1 MPNQYHPLPG
11 EYVATGVIG
20 IFIYAAIVYYS
31 VQSVRLGIKSQ
42 STRRFFFLVIV
53 MALFEIP
60 RFSAMA
66 IEADYISTG
75 AYCFH
80 IMAGTFFF
88 IAFSI
93 VCRQW
98 SGLLQLGSY
107 FRAVYGRHG
116 LILANIVFAIVDL
129 LAVIDCAMSEDLSS
143 YFNSAAFVV
152 ITFIE
157 GVRNCVYSVFLA
169 YYGVKLVRRFWHFSR
184 IERQAAVHKNIF
196 SYIEFWTTSAGTE
209 NAVFTKVVLRMTSVL
224 VLSSVCFIM
233 RVCMLIAKMA
243 AVHSSDPITT
253 PSFALFG
260 FLWFCCS
267 DFIPRSLPALAFIFL
282 MRTKRPPAKEIKNST
297 SHKAGGH
304 DEFQFVQLADDE
316 SFYNLSDME
325 RSNSMSTTTEVIL
338 NADQF
343 APNNKRSLTPGDTYA
358 NAVQSKKNALKMH
371 TLHRLEANASS
382 HSLLPG
388 QASHPSGQGQ
398 SQNSSHAYDAEQD
411 EEDGED
417 DDFYSLDDDE
427 WNGEPSIIDKFFSA
441 ITFSATH
448 KATEPSRSQSSGS
461 RTHTSDRQ
469 SLNAKE
475 PSHDTSD
482 IRL

>member
-11 EYVATGVIG
+11 EYVATGIIG

-31 VQSVRLGIKSQ
+31 IQSVRLGIKSK
-42 STRRFFFLVIV
+42 STKRFFFLVIV

-75 AYCFH
+75 AYCCH

-116 LILANIVFAIVDL
+116 LILANIVFAIVDF
-129 LAVIDCAMSEDLSS
+129 LAMIDCAMSEDLSA

-196 SYIEFWTTSAGTE
+196 SYIEFWTTSVGTE
-209 NAVFTKVVLRMTSVL
+209 NAVFTNVVLRMTSVL
-224 VLSSVCFIM
+224 ILSSVCFIM

-260 FLWFCCS
+260 FLWFCCA

-282 MRTKRPPAKEIKNST
+282 MRTKRPPAKEIKNSV

-316 SFYNLSDME
+316 SFYNLSDMD
-325 RSNSMSTTTEVIL
+325 RSNSISTEVIL
-338 NADQF
+338 NGDQF

-358 NAVQSKKNALKMH
+358 QSLHTKKHALKMH
-371 TLHRLEANASS
+371 SLHRLEANASS
-382 HSLLPG
+382 QNLLPG
-388 QASHPSGQGQ
+388 QASHGPGAAPGASL
-398 SQNSSHAYDAEQD
+398 HAYDADQD
-411 EEDGED
+411 DEDNDD

-448 KATEPSRSQSSGS
+448 KAAEPSHSHSSSSGA
-461 RTHTSDRQ
+461 RTHTSDRN
-469 SLNAKE
+469 SLNTKE